1 MRRREV
7 IALAGAAAW
16 SLTARAQQSAIP
28 VVGYLSS
35 KNEAAEAGITAA
47 IRRGLAEQGFLGDR
61 AVVFTYRWSEGDYT
75 RLPQFAAD
83 LVDREVNV
91 IAASGLPAALAAKA
105 ATSRI
110 PVVFRLAVD
119 PVAFGLVQSLDHPGS
134 NVTGVTMLFD
144 PLTPKK
150 LELLHEIIPAAS
162 VGLLINPNNQNAA
175 SHREHAVRAA
185 ALLNLQLS
193 ILTVGR
199 LEDLDAA
206 FAAARK
212 KGVRALLVGDD
223 PLFDTINQQMVD
235 TATRYRMPT
244 MYYVRD
250 FVLTGGLISYGP
262 SFDEMSKQVGIYIGR
277 ILQGAE
283 PAGLPVQQPTKIE
296 LVINAKAA
304 KTLGIEVPP
313 GILARADQVIE

>member
-1 MRRREV
+1 
-7 IALAGAAAW
+7 
-16 SLTARAQQSAIP
+16 
-28 VVGYLSS
+28 
-35 KNEAAEAGITAA
+35 
-47 IRRGLAEQGFLGDR
+47 
-61 AVVFTYRWSEGDYT
+61 
-75 RLPQFAAD
+75 
-83 LVDREVNV
+83 
-91 IAASGLPAALAAKA
+91 
-105 ATSRI
+105 
-110 PVVFRLAVD
+110 
-119 PVAFGLVQSLDHPGS
+119 VQSLDHPGS

-193 ILTVGR
+193 ILTAGR

-223 PLFDTINQQMVD
+223 PLFDTINQQLVD

>member
-1 MRRREV
+1 
-7 IALAGAAAW
+7 
-16 SLTARAQQSAIP
+16 
-28 VVGYLSS
+28 
-35 KNEAAEAGITAA
+35 
-47 IRRGLAEQGFLGDR
+47 
-61 AVVFTYRWSEGDYT
+61 
-75 RLPQFAAD
+75 
-83 LVDREVNV
+83 
-91 IAASGLPAALAAKA
+91 
-105 ATSRI
+105 
-110 PVVFRLAVD
+110 
-119 PVAFGLVQSLDHPGS
+119 
-134 NVTGVTMLFD
+134 MLFD